1 MATPPS
7 FATTRS
13 CAARTADTG
22 RALPSTSRT
31 STMPDLLEPLQ
42 YAFVQR
48 ALLAAVLVALV
59 CARVG
64 VFVVLRGLACLGGAV
79 AHAAFPSGVIPFSVQ
94 VNIARGAPIA
104 AGATPLASAAV
115 ARRAGLNEATAI
127 G

>member
-13 CAARTADTG
+13 CAARTAATG
-22 RALPSTSRT
+22 RALLSTSRT

-59 CARVG
+59 CASVG
-64 VFVVLRGLACLGGAV
+64 VFVVLRGLAFLRDAI
-79 AHAAFPSGVIPFSVQ
+79 AHAAFPGVVIPFLMKI
-94 VNIARGAPIA
+94 NIVIGGPIA
-104 AGATPLASAAV
+104 PGPAALPV
-115 ARRAGLNEATAI
+115 
-127 G
+127 